1 MDFIK
6 QWTLNICLTLIIAVI
21 FSMLSPKGNMG
32 KYFKIV
38 IALFITASFIYP
50 IAESN
55 IDLSSEFSA
64 LYGFAQKQENYED
77 TYKKLIENQIKAL
90 LEENGYES
98 CLVSSRL
105 KIDNEEITVEE
116 ISISVP
122 DSYNTEEVKNLIY
135 EKLGFAVQ
143 VKYIGE

>member
-38 IALFITASFIYP
+38 IALFITVSFIYP

-55 IDLSSEFSA
+55 IDLSSEFSS
-64 LYGFAQKQENYED
+64 LYGFAQEQENYED

-105 KIDNEEITVEE
+105 KIDNEEIMVEE

-122 DSYNTEEVKNLIY
+122 DSYNTEEIKNLIY

>member
-1 MDFIK
+1 MEFIK
-6 QWTLNICLTLIIAVI
+6 HWTLNICLTLIIAVI
-21 FSMLSPKGNMG
+21 FAMLSPKGNMG

-38 IALFITASFIYP
+38 IALFITVSFIYP
-50 IAESN
+50 IAEGN
-55 IDLSSEFSA
+55 IDLKSEFSS
-64 LYGFAQKQENYED
+64 LYEFAQEQESYED
-77 TYKKLIENQIKAL
+77 TYKKIIENQIKSL
-90 LEENGYES
+90 LAENGYES

-105 KIDNEEITVEE
+105 KINNEEITVEE

-122 DSYNTEEVKNLIY
+122 DSYDSEKIKNLIY